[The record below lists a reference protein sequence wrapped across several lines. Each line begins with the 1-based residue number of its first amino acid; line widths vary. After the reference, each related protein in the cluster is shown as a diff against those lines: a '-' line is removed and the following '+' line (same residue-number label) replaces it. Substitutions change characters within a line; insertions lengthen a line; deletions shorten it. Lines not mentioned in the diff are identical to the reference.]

1 MNISAVFGKKIEQT
15 QAFLEDGTRVP
26 LTRVFVGENYI
37 SQIKSTE
44 KEGYMAVQVAFGK
57 RNKISKPLTGHL
69 KKAGL
74 KNTPRFLREI
84 RVDALDG
91 LEAGLTITPEEVL
104 KAGDK
109 IDVVGVSKGKGFAGV
124 VKRWGF
130 HGGPKT
136 HGQSDRHRAPGSIGQ
151 GTTPGRVYRGKK
163 MAGRMGSDRVTI
175 KNLEIADVRD
185 GEVLIKGLIPGPKG
199 GVIMITKIGE
209 KKKFIPLFSVSA
221 EEKIVAEAVQ
231 AEEPKVEEV
240 IEMKS
245 TETVAQVKVDTA
257 AQDVKADTNEEK
269 VEDLADEEN
278 GSEDVNVLDAKIQD
292 EELVEEKTEVD
303 SSLETK
309 KEDKKEEEE
318 K

>member
-1 MNISAVFGKKIEQT
+1 MNLPAILGKKIEQT

-26 LTRVFVGENYI
+26 LTRVWVGDNSI
-37 SQIKSTE
+37 SQTKTSE

-84 RVDALDG
+84 RVEDV
-91 LEAGLTITPEEVL
+91 AGFENGTVITPEEVL
-104 KAGDK
+104 AAGDK
-109 IDVVGVSKGKGFAGV
+109 VDVVGVSKGKGFAGA

-151 GTTPGRVYRGKK
+151 GTTPGRVYKGKK

-175 KNLEIADVRD
+175 KNLEIAEVKN

-199 GVIMITKIGE
+199 NVVMITKIGE
-209 KKKFIPLFSVSA
+209 NKKFKPLFSITS
-221 EEKIVAEAVQ
+221 
-231 AEEPKVEEV
+231 EEV
-240 IEMKS
+240 IEEVIEEEPK
-245 TETVAQVKVDTA
+245 EEVV
-257 AQDVKADTNEEK
+257 EK
-269 VEDLADEEN
+269 VTDKVEEASVSN
-278 GSEDVNVLDAKIQD
+278 PEVK
-292 EELVEEKTEVD
+292 VEEKIEAKVD
-303 SSLETK
+303 KDAPVEEAVS
-309 KEDKKEEEE
+309 DKKVSASVDEDTEKTEEPSDAKAMEGEE
-318 K
+318 KAEDAK